1 MHSRG
6 WVGGGV
12 DEVTQVEGTAGTGS
26 RIRVPLWSRAGHSWA
41 SGAAWRKGWISGC
54 RSQWMGPGAWGAGRV
69 LMHPV
74 HSPGSLLP
82 PSKSLPPGED
92 ILEGTGPQCH
102 NTREKREQVR
112 R

>member
-1 MHSRG
+1 
-6 WVGGGV
+6 
-12 DEVTQVEGTAGTGS
+12 
-26 RIRVPLWSRAGHSWA
+26 
-41 SGAAWRKGWISGC
+41 
-54 RSQWMGPGAWGAGRV
+54 MGPGAWGTGRV

-74 HSPGSLLP
+74 HSPGSLLL